1 MVCTTSQIS
10 LTERNDFM
18 RGNYKNLDELPVTL
32 NATDVANTLGISRA
46 NAYILMNSKEF
57 PTLHIGKRLIV
68 SKDKL
73 IKWIDTNSQNPNRN
87 I

>member
-1 MVCTTSQIS
+1 MK
-10 LTERNDFM
+10 
-18 RGNYKNLDELPVTL
+18 GNYKNLDELPVTL
-32 NATDVANTLGISRA
+32 NATDIANTLGISRA

-73 IKWIDTNSQNPNRN
+73 IKWIDMNSQNPN
-87 I
+87 

>member
-1 MVCTTSQIS
+1 
-10 LTERNDFM
+10 M

-73 IKWIDTNSQNPNRN
+73 IKWIDMNSQNPN
-87 I
+87 

>member
-1 MVCTTSQIS
+1 MKGI
-10 LTERNDFM
+10 
-18 RGNYKNLDELPVTL
+18 YKSLDELPVTL

-46 NAYILMNSKEF
+46 NAYILMNNKEF

-73 IKWIDTNSQNPNRN
+73 IKWIDMNSQNPNR
-87 I
+87 IV

>member
-1 MVCTTSQIS
+1 MKTT
-10 LTERNDFM
+10 FK
-18 RGNYKNLDELPVTL
+18 GLDELPVTL
-32 NATDVANTLGISRA
+32 NAMDVANALGISRA

-57 PTLHIGKRLIV
+57 PTLHIGKRMIV

-73 IKWIDTNSQNPNRN
+73 IKWIDMNSQNANRV

>member
-1 MVCTTSQIS
+1 MKRI
-10 LTERNDFM
+10 
-18 RGNYKNLDELPVTL
+18 YKNLDELPVTL

-57 PTLHIGKRLIV
+57 PTLHIGKRLVV

-73 IKWIDTNSQNPNRN
+73 ILWIDMNSQSPNK
-87 I
+87 IV

>member
-1 MVCTTSQIS
+1 MKGI
-10 LTERNDFM
+10 
-18 RGNYKNLDELPVTL
+18 YKNLDELPVTL

-73 IKWIDTNSQNPNRN
+73 IKWIDMNSQNPN
-87 I
+87 

>member
-1 MVCTTSQIS
+1 MK
-10 LTERNDFM
+10 R
-18 RGNYKNLDELPVTL
+18 NYKSLDELPVTL
-32 NATDVANTLGISRA
+32 NATDVATTLGISRA

-73 IKWIDTNSQNPNRN
+73 IKWIDMNSQNPN
-87 I
+87 